1 MAVLSIEDIKVLI
14 KKGKPEWIK
23 EACEDHKK
31 LNVHINGDD
40 VAEYLESVNNYENA
54 RQYDLRKKFAT
65 SNKFV
70 FENLLRPIDK
80 IFSAKGGN
88 KTVSA
93 STKSKEQLL
102 KDKISEIQYG
112 YSVTDWIQKIQAN
125 KFYSD
130 PNGLVFFEV
139 KDNETY
145 PTIKGIKCIFNYLAN
160 GRYCEWVI
168 FKPEKRND
176 ISGKQ
181 IDADFYRVV
190 DDKFDYLVK
199 VKADSFT
206 IVDEETYPLMFKRC
220 PAIINSDLIDAELE
234 MKKSP
239 VDGVIELADHYLNT
253 SSVKNIY
260 EFLHG
265 YPIFWAYV
273 KPCRKCD
280 GTGLYEGE
288 TCISCRGEGNTFR
301 KDVSDVIKL
310 KPPTSNE
317 EPTLAPNIAGYV
329 QPDLEVWREQ
339 RTELDWIWGLM
350 HFTLWGTTVQDSPN
364 GKEKTAT
371 EAFINVQPVNDK
383 LNSIADSFEDLEKK
397 MVMFIGQFYLGDAFK
412 GASINYGRRFLVESP
427 DQIWNKYEK
436 AKTSGSPKVSLD
448 YLLNQFY
455 QAEFAND
462 LESLTVATKGIKLE
476 PFVHKTDEEISKLTE
491 ISTEDKLRKYYFNE
505 WFKSLVYEDILLKD
519 VTTLSTEFETYLKIK
534 NDARQEALRVQS
546 DRVGLTEEK
555 SDSSQTTN

>member
-14 KKGKPEWIK
+14 KKGQPHWIK
-23 EACEDHKK
+23 EACEDHRK
-31 LNVHINGDD
+31 LDVHINGED

-54 RQYDLRKKFAT
+54 RQYELRKKFAT

-88 KTVSA
+88 KTISA

-102 KDKISEIQYG
+102 KGKISEIQYG

-145 PTIKGIKCIFNYLAN
+145 PTIKGIKCIFNYLSN

-176 ISGKQ
+176 IAGKQ

-190 DDKFDYLVK
+190 DDKFDYLIK
-199 VKADSFT
+199 VKADQFT
-206 IVDEETYPLMFKRC
+206 IVDEETYPIMFKRC

-239 VDGVIELADHYLNT
+239 VDSVIELADHYLNT

-273 KPCRKCD
+273 QPCRKCD

-288 TCISCRGEGNTFR
+288 TCTSCRGEGHTFR

-310 KPPTSNE
+310 KPPTSSD

-329 QPDLEVWREQ
+329 QPDLEVWKEQ
-339 RTELDWIWGLM
+339 RIELDWIWGLM
-350 HFTLWGTTVQDSPN
+350 HFTMWGTSVQDSPN
-364 GKEKTAT
+364 NKEKTAT

-383 LNSIADSFEDLEKK
+383 LNSFADSFEDLEKK
-397 MVMFIGQFYLGDAFK
+397 MVDFIGDFYLRESYK
-412 GASINYGRRFLVESP
+412 GSSINYGRRFLVESP

-436 AKTSGSPKVSLD
+436 AKVAGSPKVSLD

-476 PFVHKTDEEISKLTE
+476 PFVHKTDEEISSLTE
-491 ISTEDKLRKYYFNE
+491 VLIEDKIKKYYFNE

-519 VTTLSTEFETYLKIK
+519 VDTLSNEFETYLKIK

-546 DRVGLTEEK
+546 DRMGQSSEK
-555 SDSSQTTN
+555 TDSQQTTN

>member
-1 MAVLSIEDIKVLI
+1 MSVLSFEDIKTLI
-14 KKGKPEWIK
+14 NQGKPKWIK
-23 EACEDHKK
+23 EACVQHET

-40 VAEYLESVNNYENA
+40 VVEYLAKVGHYENE
-54 RQYDLRKKFAT
+54 RQYQLRKDFAT

-70 FENLLRPIDK
+70 FENLLRPVDK

-88 KTVSA
+88 RTYSA
-93 STKSKEQLL
+93 STKSKEQQL
-102 KDKISEIQYG
+102 KTKLSDVEYG
-112 YSVTDWIQKIQAN
+112 YSITDWIQKIQVN

-139 KDNETY
+139 KDKETY
-145 PTIKGIKCIFNYLAN
+145 PTIKSIERILNYKAN
-160 GRYCEWVI
+160 GRYVEWVI
-168 FKPEKRND
+168 FKPFKKTD
-176 ISGKQ
+176 VSGKQ

-199 VKADSFT
+199 KQGEILS
-206 IVDEETYPLMFKRC
+206 IVEDETYPVLFKRC
-220 PAIINSDLIDAELE
+220 PAIINSDLIDYELE

-239 VDGVIELADHYLNT
+239 VDSVIELADHYLNT

-273 KPCRKCD
+273 QPCKKCD
-280 GTGLYEGE
+280 GTKLYEGVKCPE
-288 TCISCRGEGNTFR
+288 CNGEGHTFR

-310 KPPTSNE
+310 KPPTSTE

-329 QPDLEVWREQ
+329 QPDLEVWKEQ
-339 RTELDWIWGLM
+339 RIELDWIWGLM
-350 HFTLWGTTVQDSPN
+350 HFSMWGTALQ
-364 GKEKTAT
+364 EKTANET
-371 EAFINVQPVNDK
+371 ATAAFLDVQPVNDR
-383 LNSIADSFEDLEKK
+383 LNQLADSFEDMEKK
-397 MVMFIGQFYLGDAFK
+397 MTEFIGYFYLNESFK

-427 DQIWNKYEK
+427 DQIWNKYET
-436 AKTSGSPKVSLD
+436 AKEKGSPKVSLD

-462 LESLTVATKGIKLE
+462 LESLTIAQKGIKLE
-476 PFVHKTDEEISKLTE
+476 PFVHKTDEEISGLTE
-491 ISTEDKLRKYYFNE
+491 LAIDDKIAKYYFNE

-519 VTTLSTEFETYLKIK
+519 IDTLKNEFETYLKTK
-534 NDARQEALRVQS
+534 KDARQEALRVQG
-546 DRVGLTEEK
+546 D
-555 SDSSQTTN
+555 